1 MDDLIKLVSEKANI
15 SAEQARQA
23 VESVLAFIK
32 DKLPGPIGEQ
42 VTNLLSGAGG
52 LAGQAGGLAGQAG
65 GAMGDVVGKAGEALG
80 GLFGG
85 KTS

>member
-15 SAEQARQA
+15 SAEQAKQA
-23 VESVLAFIK
+23 VESVLGFIK
-32 DKLPGPIGEQ
+32 EKLPAPIADQ

-52 LAGQAGGLAGQAG
+52 VLGQAG
-65 GAMGDVVGKAGEALG
+65 GALGDVAGKAGDALG

-85 KTS
+85 KKS

>member
-1 MDDLIKLVSEKANI
+1 MDELIKLVSEKANI
-15 SAEQARQA
+15 SAEQAKQA

-32 DKLPGPIGEQ
+32 DKLPSPIGEQ

-52 LAGQAGGLAGQAG
+52 LLGQAGGSLGDVAGQAG
-65 GAMGDVVGKAGEALG
+65 DVLG

-85 KTS
+85 KKS

>member
-1 MDDLIKLVSEKANI
+1 MDELIKLVSEKANI
-15 SAEQARQA
+15 SAEQAKQA

-52 LAGQAGGLAGQAG
+52 LLGQAGGSLGDVAGQAG
-65 GAMGDVVGKAGEALG
+65 DVLG

-85 KTS
+85 KKS

>member
-1 MDDLIKLVSEKANI
+1 MDELIKLVSEKANI
-15 SAEQARQA
+15 SAEQAKQA

-32 DKLPGPIGEQ
+32 DKLPAPIGEQ

-52 LAGQAGGLAGQAG
+52 LAGQAGGAVS
-65 GAMGDVVGKAGEALG
+65 DVVGKAGETLG

-85 KTS
+85 KKS

>member
-1 MDDLIKLVSEKANI
+1 MDDLIKTVSERAGI
-15 SAEQARQA
+15 TAEQAKQA

-52 LAGQAGGLAGQAG
+52 LAGQAGG
-65 GAMGDVVGKAGEALG
+65 AMGDVVGRAGETLG

-85 KTS
+85 KKS

>member
-15 SAEQARQA
+15 STEQAKQA

-32 DKLPGPIGEQ
+32 DKLPAPIGEQ

-52 LAGQAGGLAGQAG
+52 LLGQAGGSVN
-65 GAMGDVVGKAGEALG
+65 DVVGKAGDALG

-85 KTS
+85 KKA

>member
-1 MDDLIKLVSEKANI
+1 MDELIKLVSEKANI
-15 SAEQARQA
+15 SAEQAKQA

-32 DKLPGPIGEQ
+32 DKLPGPIGDQ

-52 LAGQAGGLAGQAG
+52 LMGQAG
-65 GAMGDVVGKAGEALG
+65 GAMGDVVGKAGETLG

-85 KTS
+85 KKS